1 MSVDGRFIKFLAKE
15 IHNEL
20 VSGRIQRISQLGK
33 TDFLFMIRAN
43 NRNKKL
49 YCSLSTSL
57 ARINITEKDYP
68 NDYIPGG
75 FCMFL
80 RKHFEGGII
89 RNIEAL
95 NDDRI
100 IRLEV
105 ENKND
110 IGDKTTI
117 FLVVEMFSRY
127 TNMIILDQNSKIINA
142 YKHISPF
149 DSSDRTIINGV
160 TYILPEDSRYNQD
173 DLPNIRKL
181 FERDITI
188 KEIINGIKGI
198 SPLLANYIANKADFN
213 HHKMFDIYKDMLSQ
227 VPNPTLALN
236 RKTEFYYFDLFSSN
250 QKYFSTMSELID
262 NYFLEASSIE
272 RVKQV
277 YKHISTFTKQEL
289 KRKRNKLEKLHVDL
303 DKALNNDI
311 LRIKGDMIITY
322 QHEISKGNAFYEGY
336 SYELEKD
343 IKIELNRL
351 LDPIQNANKYYT
363 KYKKQKKAVNHIK
376 EQIRLTIVMIKYLDG
391 VYSQISNTY
400 SLPDLLEI
408 QDELKQNG
416 FLSRKRTASKKKKK
430 PNFSTYYDEN
440 GIAVLVGKNN
450 IQNNYLTHKY
460 AKKDY
465 WWFHIKDQT
474 GSHIIVASND
484 ELSESTIRIA
494 ANLSAC
500 YSKAKNSSSVPIDYT
515 RIKFIKKV
523 PGTLGSYVTYTN
535 QKTIYIDPDIE
546 VINTLKKG
554 R

>member
-1 MSVDGRFIKFLAKE
+1 MSIDGRFIKFLAEE

-20 VSGRIQRISQLGK
+20 KNGRIQRISQLAK
-33 TDFLFMIRAN
+33 TDFLFVLRAN
-43 NRNKKL
+43 NKNRKL
-49 YCSLSTSL
+49 YFSLSTSL
-57 ARINITEKDYP
+57 ARINITNKDYP

-80 RKHFEGGII
+80 RKHFEGGIV

-100 IRLEV
+100 IRFEI

-110 IGDKTTI
+110 IGDKTTLFI
-117 FLVVEMFSRY
+117 IVEMFSRY
-127 TNMIILDQNSKIINA
+127 TNMILLDDNKKVINA

-160 TYILPEDSRYNQD
+160 TYTLPEDTRYTQD
-173 DLPNIRKL
+173 DLTNIKKL
-181 FERDITI
+181 FETEVTSKDMVSS
-188 KEIINGIKGI
+188 IKGI
-198 SPLLANYIANKADFN
+198 SPLLANYIIKKSDFN
-213 HHKMFDIYKDMLSQ
+213 HHKMFDIYSDMLTQ
-227 VPNPTLALN
+227 VAKPTLALN
-236 RKTEFYYFDLFSSN
+236 QKTEFYYFDMFSSN
-250 QKYFSTMSELID
+250 QKYFSTLSELID

-277 YKHISTFTKQEL
+277 YKYISVFTKQEL
-289 KRKRNKLEKLHVDL
+289 KRKKNKLEKLHADL
-303 DKALNNDI
+303 DKALNNNI
-311 LRIKGDMIITY
+311 LRIKGDMLITY
-322 QHEISKGNAFYEGY
+322 QHEISKGDASYDGY
-336 SYELEKD
+336 SYELEKNID
-343 IKIELNRL
+343 IELNRL

-376 EQIRLTIVMIKYLDG
+376 KQIRLTIDMIEYLDG
-391 VYSQISNTY
+391 VYNQISNTY

-416 FLSRKRTASKKKKK
+416 FLSRKKTISKKKK

-440 GIAVLVGKNN
+440 DITILVGKNN

-465 WWFHIKDQT
+465 WWFHTKNQT
-474 GSHIIVASND
+474 GSHVIVSSID
-484 ELSESTIRIA
+484 ELSESTIRTA

-500 YSKAKNSSSVPIDYT
+500 YSKAKNSSSVPVDYT
-515 RIKFIKKV
+515 KIRYIKKV
-523 PGTLGSYVTYTN
+523 PGKLGSYVTYTN
-535 QKTIYIDPDIE
+535 QKTIYID
-546 VINTLKKG
+546 
-554 R
+554 